1 MTVEVCPI
9 DGALGA
15 EIRGVDISRPLSSTD
30 AKAIHTAWLD
40 HLVLLFRGQDLTDAQ
55 LIAFSRNFGELE
67 LPPTKLLNLK
77 KGIEQ
82 KSDIPPEINVISN
95 VTENGKPIGQLG
107 AGEAAWHTD
116 SGFVEQPPKAS
127 ILYAIEIPSEGG
139 NTSFLNMYAA
149 YETLASD
156 LKKQI
161 AGRKA
166 KHDPSYTSVGVRRAD
181 FDEVTD
187 VSRSPGPLHPI
198 VRTHPDTKRKALY
211 LGRRLN
217 SYIDGIAVAESEAL
231 LDKVWAHTAHS
242 RFVWE
247 HRWKTGDVVMW
258 DNRCAMHRR
267 EAFDDSVRRILHRTQ
282 LKGDRPY

>member
-1 MTVEVCPI
+1 
-9 DGALGA
+9 LGA
-15 EIRGVDISRPLSSTD
+15 EIRGVDISRPLSPAD
-30 AKAIHTAWLD
+30 AEGIYAAWLD
-40 HLVLLFRGQDLTDAQ
+40 HLVLLFRGQRLSDSQ
-55 LIAFSRNFGELE
+55 LIAFSRHFGELE
-67 LPPTKLLNLK
+67 FPPTKLLKLK

-95 VTENGKPIGQLG
+95 VKENGKAIGQLG

-127 ILYAIEIPSEGG
+127 ILYAIEIPPDGG

-149 YETLASD
+149 YEALPPE
-156 LKKQI
+156 LKKRI

-181 FDEVTD
+181 FDEVSD

-198 VRTHPDTKRKALY
+198 VRIHPETKRNALY

-217 SYIDGIAVAESEAL
+217 SYIDGMAVPESEAL
-231 LDKVWAHTAHS
+231 LDRLWAHTAQPK
-242 RFVWE
+242 FVWE
-247 HRWKTGDVVMW
+247 HRWKTGDVIMW

-267 EAFDDSVRRILHRTQ
+267 EAFDDTMRRILHRTQ

>member
-231 LDKVWAHTAHS
+231 LDKVWVHTAHP